1 MKTKRI
7 AALLLTVCLMLS
19 MGIVPVWALEA
30 GETETYSFDYIKVF
44 NADPLNK
51 GYTTS
56 QKWSRRAWLPDLFA
70 DGTINNT
77 PIGTTA
83 AITDATKVFD
93 IGGFSVFTTKI
104 GQWVAIKFKSPDT
117 AGTYSVTVNWNNSG
131 ANTQSCGVYILPES
145 AESDIA
151 GNLNDNALIG
161 TVNLEKD
168 EMTGIAGDITLE
180 ASTNYIVVFKA
191 LKDTY
196 GGDDTA
202 ENAAIRLVSM
212 GLTLKPGASGPVDIA
227 DQINN
232 ATSGMTITLEADAET
247 TKDITIADGVTLDLN
262 GHTLTAPSVTAFG
275 TGSVIDGDADKTGLL
290 KVAADELVL
299 TDDSAQFPLYDSVN
313 EGYRFYTANLE
324 ELDPKGNAYYF
335 RLKFSHS
342 SAYDLIAN
350 GDSGLKIGV
359 KMTWEGLEEDVFAYP
374 DASTGF
380 YTNWANAV
388 KNSETIAIKVT
399 VNGTENVSKFA
410 LQPIYS
416 GLN

>member
-1 MKTKRI
+1 MKIKRI

-30 GETETYSFDYIKVF
+30 GETETYSFDYITAMNTYAGKSYAT
-44 NADPLNK
+44 N
-51 GYTTS
+51 
-56 QKWSRRAWLPDLFA
+56 QKWAKRIELVQGLYPDS
-70 DGTINNT
+70 INNK
-77 PIGTTA
+77 PISYDNSTSGAAPTFDPTTCF
-83 AITDATKVFD
+83 TY
-93 IGGFSVFTTKI
+93 TTKI
-104 GQWVAIKFKSPDT
+104 GDWVAIKFKSPDT
-117 AGTYSVTVNWNNSG
+117 AGTYSVTVNWDSAG
-131 ANTQSCGVYILPES
+131 ANTQSCGVYILPVS
-145 AESDIA
+145 AESSIA
-151 GNLNDNALIG
+151 ANLNDDTLIN
-161 TVNLEKD
+161 TLNLEKED
-168 EMTGIAGDITLE
+168 HTGIVGDIALE
-180 ASTNYIVVFKA
+180 ASTEYIVVFKA
-191 LKDTY
+191 LMDAY
-196 GGDDTA
+196 GGDDTT
-202 ENAAIRLVSM
+202 ENAAMRLVGM
-212 GLTLKPGASGPVDIA
+212 DLTLVEAAASGPVDIA
-227 DQINN
+227 DTINN
-232 ATSGMTITLEADAET
+232 ATSGTITLEADAET

-290 KVAADELVL
+290 KVTGDLGL
-299 TDDSAQFPLYDSVN
+299 TSSDACFPLYDSAN

-324 ELDPKGNAYYF
+324 ELNPIGNAYYF

-359 KMTWEGLEEDVFAYP
+359 QMTWEGLEEDVFAYP

-399 VNGTENVSKFA
+399 VNGTENVSNFA